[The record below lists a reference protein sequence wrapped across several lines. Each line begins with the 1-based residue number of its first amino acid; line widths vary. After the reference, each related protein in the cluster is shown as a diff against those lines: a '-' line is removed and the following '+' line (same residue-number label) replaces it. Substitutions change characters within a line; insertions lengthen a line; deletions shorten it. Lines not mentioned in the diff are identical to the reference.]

1 MGSKIRA
8 IESER
13 DLPEDQYKS
22 VNRGGATFKVKQV
35 DFAETEEA
43 TVATKRSKQMSQ
55 KESNSMRNRMLQSDE
70 IKQITDEHALS
81 RHEVYNIRSQFTS
94 MCKMS
99 QQYEEEMKA
108 KELGTN

>member
-1 MGSKIRA
+1 
-8 IESER
+8 
-13 DLPEDQYKS
+13 
-22 VNRGGATFKVKQV
+22 
-35 DFAETEEA
+35 
-43 TVATKRSKQMSQ
+43 MSQ

-108 KELGTN
+108 KELGTNQHVFPATGTYTKPSQRNHQTFDNIKKAA